1 MKAGNYA
8 DGMVDPGMPSK
19 ADFRGL
25 GFEVRLYLC
34 IVTRSCNNITVA
46 LAFLRR

>member
-1 MKAGNYA
+1 MKPGNYA

-19 ADFRGL
+19 ADFGGL
-25 GFEVRLYLC
+25 GFEVKLYC
-34 IVTRSCNNITVA
+34 HTVFNNITVA